1 MKIALCLQDERLEEE
16 LLTEAPGEKANW
28 STFGSVD
35 ALCEAS
41 KGNSYEYIIV
51 SDRLTDYDRLS
62 DTLETLRERQRKAK
76 LLMLLSNRH
85 HGAINEQ
92 YMKLCLAH
100 DCAWVPPGRTVKS
113 ICEEV
118 RRHIDAE
125 CDTSGSGTRRKIVL
139 FLGSTP
145 NIGTTVL
152 AFGTAW
158 RLAATT
164 DHRVGYLCLNLKSS
178 KLHRYV
184 GHDTDVPS
192 LDRLRAELKSGYLR
206 QERLLHYCE
215 QVKDNPNLHVLY
227 GNMLREQAEFFT
239 SEEIEHLLETARSTF
254 DVCIVDV
261 NAYWDNAATL
271 CGILRSDSR
280 MLVTTGDI
288 GHFQEDINRWL
299 HSLGTVFGILPQ
311 SFDLIL
317 TQCDKEDQGQ
327 VGARDIRRET
337 RMHVA
342 AEVAYLPE
350 LRGALNR
357 GKLGDLLKHSHEL
370 QAALAPIVNAIAV
383 LHELR
388 TKPEK
393 RRKRWL
399 RRMLSETAAV
409 S

>member
-1 MKIALCLQDERLEEE
+1 MKIALCVQDERLEEE
-16 LLTEAPGEKANW
+16 LLPEEAADKANW
-28 STFGSVD
+28 TTFGTVD

-41 KGNSYEYIIV
+41 KEQGYEYIIV
-51 SDRLTDYDRLS
+51 SDRMTDYERLS

-85 HGAINEQ
+85 HAAINEG

-100 DCAWVPPGRTVKS
+100 DCSWVPPGRTVKA
-113 ICEEV
+113 ICDEV
-118 RRHIDAE
+118 RRHIGAE
-125 CDTSGSGTRRKIVL
+125 GRTTGGVTQRKIVL

-158 RLAATT
+158 RLAAATENK
-164 DHRVGYLCLNLKSS
+164 VGYLCLNLKSS

-184 GHDTDVPS
+184 GRDDGVPS
-192 LDRLRAELKSGYLR
+192 LDRLRAELKSGNLR
-206 QERLLHYCE
+206 QERLLQYCE
-215 QVKDNPNLHVLY
+215 QTKDNPNLYVLY

-239 SEEIEHLLETARSTF
+239 SEEIEHLLETARRAF

-280 MLVTTGDI
+280 LLVTTGDI
-288 GHFQEDINRWL
+288 GQFQEDMSRWL
-299 HSLGTVFGILPQ
+299 YSLGSVFGIAPQ

-317 TQCDKEDQGQ
+317 TQCEKDDPGRI
-327 VGARDIRRET
+327 GARDIRKET

-342 AEVAYLPE
+342 AEVGRLPE
-350 LRGALNR
+350 LCGALNR
-357 GKLGDLLKHSHEL
+357 GKLAELLQHSHEL
-370 QAALAPIVNAIAV
+370 QASLAPIVNAIV
-383 LHELR
+383 TLHGLR
-388 TKPEK
+388 AKPEL

-399 RRMLSETAAV
+399 RRILSGEAAV